1 MNQEIINWL
10 NDHQIEHR
18 VDAKLNEFTWFR
30 SGGKA
35 NAVIFPSSTQTLCLV
50 IKYLNHRNESFRV
63 VGETSNLLFL
73 DDVDYN
79 LLISTIRINQVSV
92 DRGKMEIH
100 SECGVKLPDLS
111 RLALLESV
119 DGFAGLEGIPGTVG
133 GAVFMNAGAY
143 GDSIHRILK
152 SVEVVT
158 AAGDLLVM
166 GVQDLDFSYRNSVF
180 RDGKCPHIIVRA
192 IFHLRPGDQRV
203 IGRKMELVHAKRH
216 KYNDYNYPNLGS
228 VFAGSIY
235 RSLAKRD
242 KFYWLVSSLFYLL
255 NYKLKLFRRE
265 APLNRKWLNDF
276 TVKRFA
282 LRFEKQPF
290 SDKTMN
296 TIINNG
302 QHTKVY
308 VDYLN
313 QVRRLIRDD
322 VPVEN
327 EIVEGF

>member
-1 MNQEIINWL
+1 MNQEISKWL
-10 NDHQIEHR
+10 NDHQIEYR
-18 VDAKLNEFTWFR
+18 IDAKLNEFTWFR
-30 SGGKA
+30 SGGTAKA
-35 NAVIFPSSTQTLCLV
+35 IIFPSSIRTLCLV
-50 IKYLNHRNESFRV
+50 IKYLNQRNENFRV
-63 VGETSNLLFL
+63 IGETSNLLFL
-73 DDVDYN
+73 DEVDYN
-79 LLISTIRINQVSV
+79 FLVSTLKISRVSV
-92 DRGKMEIH
+92 DRAKKEIH

-111 RLALLESV
+111 RLALLESL

-158 AAGDLLVM
+158 AAGELLEMGAEDL
-166 GVQDLDFSYRNSVF
+166 GFSYRNSVF
-180 RDGKCPHIIVRA
+180 RDGRCPHIIVRA
-192 IFHLRPGDQRV
+192 IFHLRPGDQRA

-235 RSLAKRD
+235 RALAKRD
-242 KFYWLVSSLFYLL
+242 KYYWLVSSLFYLL
-255 NYKLKLFRRE
+255 NYKFKIFRRE

-276 TVKRFA
+276 TVKRFG
-282 LRFEKQPF
+282 LHFEKQPF

-302 QHTKVY
+302 QTTKVY
-308 VDYLN
+308 VDYLH
-313 QVRRLIRDD
+313 QVRELIRDD